1 MVDKRSDSV
10 LAGDF
15 LACVDVAFSKRDFA
29 GRGVFLCERLEGRRD
44 SFAGATPGCV
54 NCSESVFF
62 FSFFSSSSSL
72 LRGRGELTVNDDHGI
87 LGEDAGELGGRAENL
102 DLGHGCCLLGLV

>member
-1 MVDKRSDSV
+1 MDKRSDSV

-15 LACVDVAFSKRDFA
+15 LACVDVAFGKRDFA
-29 GRGVFLCERLEGRRD
+29 GRGVFLCERLEGGRD

-54 NCSESVFF
+54 NCSESAFLFF
-62 FSFFSSSSSL
+62 FSSPPPLCSAE
-72 LRGRGELTVNDDHGI
+72 GGELTVNDDHGI